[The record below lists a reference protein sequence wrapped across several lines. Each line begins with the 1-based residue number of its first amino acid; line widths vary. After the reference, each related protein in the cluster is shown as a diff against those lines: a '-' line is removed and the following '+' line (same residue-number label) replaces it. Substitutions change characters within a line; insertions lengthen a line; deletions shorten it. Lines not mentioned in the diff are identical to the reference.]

1 LIAFQTIILKSH
13 HMRKNQIYS
22 ILWGIIFAVAGAT
35 FQSNGWPIVSW
46 LFFILSGMSV
56 LTFFKS

>member
-1 LIAFQTIILKSH
+1 
-13 HMRKNQIYS
+13 MRKNQIYS
-22 ILWGIIFAVAGAT
+22 ILWAIIFAVAGAS
-35 FQSNGWPIVSW
+35 FQSNGWPIVGW